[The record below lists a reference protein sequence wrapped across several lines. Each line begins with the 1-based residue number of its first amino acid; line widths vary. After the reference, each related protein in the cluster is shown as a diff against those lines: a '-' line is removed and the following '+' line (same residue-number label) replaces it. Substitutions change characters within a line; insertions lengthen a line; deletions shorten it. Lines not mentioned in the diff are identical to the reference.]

1 VATANYGATAGGVI
15 AGDLGRGS
23 DGKFTNAG
31 NSGGVA
37 PTRDKTELRQVL
49 GLDPKAKKGKA
60 GGKGKKAKPTDEEK
74 AAEKQAKT
82 DANRAKVAPDLGVSD
97 DDSKSLAALAAGG
110 EAGDTTELQK
120 RGLVEV
126 GGDGA
131 PRLTTSGNA
140 LNTAMNRGDLGAA
153 KRVMS
158 VAADRKAKADKTATD
173 KAAKQAEKDKKAGK
187 VPATNPAP
195 VEAAPMT
202 ALAESVQA
210 VITAWLARMTAAKA
224 ISTDRAASIEEAA
237 DLLVSHMAGMDDELV
252 ADALKAGR
260 RNSQN
265 DAGML
270 QTVHD
275 LSIKL
280 GADCGPSMKAAL
292 KSLPYGMSYDQA
304 RDAIRAAIKDRYEP
318 EQETVIVSN
327 GEAVAVDREYY
338 CWVVELYEDTAIYS
352 DKGDDLY
359 RVSYAFTSDGLL
371 LGEPVK
377 VKRVTMYVPI
387 EPLVYS
393 GELKYLE
400 LGKTSWTSLVQYEDA
415 TVYIGAPD
423 SVKAA
428 VSENPYAV
436 KSLGNDRIGGYAV
449 LFGDATKP
457 DLTGDYFTKST
468 DFWLDEIGDKI
479 PMLYHHSIESATKS
493 DPVVGSWDVRRVD
506 DIGVWVEGQLKRRHR
521 YNKAVQQLVDAGALG
536 LSSGSAPNLVLKSK
550 KLGGATEITRW
561 PIVEVSLT
569 PEPAEPRMTPVAAL
583 KSLYADAGLD
593 LPASLADDTPSTP
606 SNTEGTEVR
615 EDVQSVDDRAR
626 RLNVELDL
634 LEISLS

>member
-1 VATANYGATAGGVI
+1 MTELKAANYQARAGETI
-15 AGDLGRGS
+15 SGDLGRGEG
-23 DGKFTNAG
+23 GKFTNAG
-31 NSGGVA
+31 NGGGVE

-60 GGKGKKAKPTDEEK
+60 GGKGRAAKPTDEQK

-82 DANRAKVAPDLGVSD
+82 DANRKTVASGLGVSD
-97 DDSKSLAALAAGG
+97 DDNKNLAALAAGG
-110 EAGDTTELQK
+110 PTGDTTELQK

-126 GGDGA
+126 GGDGS

-153 KRVMS
+153 KRVAS
-158 VAADRKAKADKTATD
+158 VAADRKAKADATATE
-173 KAAKQAEKDKKAGK
+173 KVAKQSEKDKKAGK
-187 VPATNPAP
+187 PAKPAP

-202 ALAESVQA
+202 ALAETVQA
-210 VITAWLARMTAAKA
+210 AITTWLARLTAAKA

-237 DLLVSHMAGMDDELV
+237 DLLVSHMDGMDDELV
-252 ADALKAGR
+252 ADAMKAGR

-280 GADCGPSMKAAL
+280 GADCAPASKTAL

-304 RDAIRAAIKDRYEP
+304 RDVIRAAIKERYEP
-318 EQETVIVSN
+318 EQETVIVSS

-338 CWVVELYEDTAIYS
+338 CWVVELYDDTAIYS
-352 DKGDDLY
+352 EKSDDLY

-377 VKRVTMYVPI
+377 VQRVTTYMPV
-387 EPLVYS
+387 
-393 GELKYLE
+393 
-400 LGKTSWTSLVQYEDA
+400 EDYA
-415 TVYIGAPD
+415 VI
-423 SVKAA
+423 KAA
-428 VSENPYAV
+428 TDFDRSDPRFTALLNPYAV
-436 KSLGNDRIGGYAV
+436 KSLGDDRIGGYAV
-449 LFGDATKP
+449 LFGDATFT

-468 DFWLDEIGDKI
+468 DFWLNEIGPNR
-479 PMLYHHSIESATKS
+479 PMLYHHALESATKS
-493 DPVVGSWDVRRVD
+493 DPVVGIWDTLRVD
-506 DIGVWVEGQLKRRHR
+506 DLGVWAEGQLKRAHR
-521 YNKAVQQLVDAGALG
+521 YKKAVKQLVDAGALG

-550 KLGGATEITRW
+550 KLGGATEIQRW
-561 PIVEVSLT
+561 PILEVSLT

-593 LPASLADDTPSTP
+593 LPAALTDDAPSTP
-606 SNTEGTEVR
+606 SNTEGTEAPTS
-615 EDVQSVDDRAR
+615 VQSVDDRAR
-626 RLNVELDL
+626 RLVVELDL
-634 LEISLS
+634 LTL